1 MYDIFGYIKKYGN
14 VSFKDKEFNVIDSMI
29 FSAITYIDYS
39 NIVGK
44 KKVNLSFALRNFLCI
59 YSIKD
64 YIRSASVEKET
75 IKLAKLMIK
84 SKRYSEVEVYNYEY
98 KLTDVEQFGAITF
111 KMPDGNVF
119 VSYLGTDDNMV
130 AWFEDFNMIHQ
141 FPVPAQKDAIKYL
154 NKTVSLFDK
163 KVFVGG
169 HSKGGNLGLV
179 AAMYCNPF
187 IRLKIK
193 KIISLDGPGLRYKEI
208 TSKRYKKVHERYEH
222 IIPNYSVIGL
232 LLRHAGTY
240 KVVKSKSISP
250 AESHL
255 VFSWMLEDDNIKEVK
270 LSSVSKKLDN
280 SILIWLDEHD
290 DVTRREMVYRV
301 FSAIREAGIT
311 NVKHF
316 GNLKNLYN
324 LIKNIHGLDVG
335 TKTLIKDFFKF
346 NVGYLVSKK
355 RD

>member
-29 FSAITYIDYS
+29 FSAITYVDYS

-187 IRLKIK
+187 IRMKIK

-208 TSKRYKKVHERYEH
+208 TS
-222 IIPNYSVIGL
+222 N
-232 LLRHAGTY
+232 T
-240 KVVKSKSISP
+240 
-250 AESHL
+250 
-255 VFSWMLEDDNIKEVK
+255 
-270 LSSVSKKLDN
+270 
-280 SILIWLDEHD
+280 
-290 DVTRREMVYRV
+290 
-301 FSAIREAGIT
+301 
-311 NVKHF
+311 
-316 GNLKNLYN
+316 
-324 LIKNIHGLDVG
+324 
-335 TKTLIKDFFKF
+335 
-346 NVGYLVSKK
+346 
-355 RD
+355 